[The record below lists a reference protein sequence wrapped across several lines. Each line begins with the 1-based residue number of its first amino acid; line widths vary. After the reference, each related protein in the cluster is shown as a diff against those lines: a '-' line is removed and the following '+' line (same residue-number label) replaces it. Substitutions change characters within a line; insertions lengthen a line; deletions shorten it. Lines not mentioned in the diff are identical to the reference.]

1 MPYIKHTDR
10 SEINELQFIDIIP
23 QNGGELQWIIAE
35 LIHAYIMD
43 KGLNYQHCQDMLGA
57 LAGAQAEFYREV
69 VAPYE
74 DIKKQENGSVYS
86 SIELY
91 PAPLAK
97 PLTDPVY

>member
-1 MPYIKHTDR
+1 MPYIKPIDR
-10 SEINELQFIDIIP
+10 SEINKLKFVDIIP

-74 DIKKQENGSVYS
+74 DIKKAENSPVYMP
-86 SIELY
+86 IELY
-91 PAPLAK
+91 PAPPSK

>member
-1 MPYIKHTDR
+1 MPYIKEKDR
-10 SEINELQFIDIIP
+10 NEINKLQFIDIIP

-43 KGLNYQHCQDMLGA
+43 KGLNYQHCQDMMGA

-74 DIKKQENGSVYS
+74 NIKKLENGRVYDP
-86 SIELY
+86 IELY